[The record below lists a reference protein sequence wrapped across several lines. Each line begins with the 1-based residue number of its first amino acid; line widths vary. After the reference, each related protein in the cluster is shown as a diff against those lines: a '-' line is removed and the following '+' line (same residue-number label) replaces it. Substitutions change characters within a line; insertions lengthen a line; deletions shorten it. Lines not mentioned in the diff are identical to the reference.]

1 MTAAAD
7 EMQFVVTAKLQ
18 QACKDSI
25 PGLPKTHAQRK
36 EIARIA
42 KATLSAD
49 TETAITLASVKAV
62 SQHLL
67 SQGSDAWIHT
77 LLRGSC
83 IYIEKPKP
91 KPRNPE
97 LEARL
102 AKISRMLEEQEYKK
116 MTDNV
121 QLKMHE
127 KTGGDNVTNLDTVV
141 PGVRAGVSA
150 GPISAQQEMKE
161 VNRQISVI
169 ANILFSALGVG
180 FAVFYASYTLTSE
193 LGFRILLG
201 LASAIVIAAAEAW
214 LFAFSGSRGQK
225 KRLAIGTTSKEPAA
239 KKWVAPR
246 ATAGKKRQ

>member
-1 MTAAAD
+1 MA
-7 EMQFVVTAKLQ
+7 L
-18 QACKDSI
+18 
-25 PGLPKTHAQRK
+25 
-36 EIARIA
+36 
-42 KATLSAD
+42 AT
-49 TETAITLASVKAV
+49 VKAV

-67 SQGSDAWIHT
+67 AQGEEAWIHT
-77 LLRGSC
+77 LLRGSR

-127 KTGGDNVTNLDTVV
+127 KPGGNNTTDLDTVV
-141 PGVRAGVSA
+141 PGVRIGVSA

-201 LASAIVIAAAEAW
+201 LASAIIIAAAEAW

-225 KRLAIGTTSKEPAA
+225 KRLTISTASKGPRPRRL
-239 KKWVAPR
+239 VAPVTPAR
-246 ATAGKKRQ
+246 KKTQ